1 MNRYLFHALMLFVAC
16 AAIAQEKAP
25 ETPAPSPS
33 PGDQPTFPAQVELVT
48 VDVVVTDKKGNPIT
62 DLTRDDV
69 VVTEDG
75 APQTLTSFEAVQ
87 LPATASEKP
96 PPRPRVSSN
105 DSPANRTGR
114 TFVVVFDDI
123 NMTPFQAHRAKA
135 AVAEFLKTGVREG
148 DRVSLVATGGG
159 AWWSTRMEAGR
170 EELITLL
177 KRLDGRH
184 IPDMSPERMTPYEA
198 MRIHIYR
205 DTLVQDRV
213 RRRFE
218 TYGVSPGAMGR
229 NDRFASQDDPLVL
242 SRASEVYFQTTARN
256 RITLDVLERI
266 LNALTS
272 SKGRKSLLLVSE
284 GFIYDPNLDEFKR
297 VVQASRRSNVA
308 IYFIDTRG
316 LGGLSVYATAQ
327 FGPALDAQDVG
338 PTFSE
343 NMEAAEGSESIAADS
358 GGFSVKNTNDLNRGF
373 QRIANES
380 QVYYLVGYMPS
391 NTARDGKFR
400 KIQVKV
406 PGRKGL
412 QVRARRGYY
421 APLEGGKTALDK
433 KPGAGDPAMQAA
445 LDSPYEDDGIPLRM
459 TSYVFEE
466 TILGKASVLVATDV
480 DVRGFQFEEQDG
492 RLLDT
497 LEFLLIVAH
506 RESGEFFRY
515 DQKVE
520 MKLLPETRERLARTW
535 FPIVRDFQLV
545 PGGYQ
550 AKIVVRDKATSRI
563 GTVIHEFDVPDLSQ
577 LRISTPIISDTLVK
591 PPDGSEERPRPQ
603 IVVRRA
609 FPPEATVYCQVEVY
623 GAAKDQTTGM
633 PRVLMGT
640 QIRRADGTVVNSI
653 SPNQINPTS
662 LGKLS
667 RLVGLPLGNI
677 QPGEYE
683 VVVSLRDE
691 ISGKTLEV
699 REPFTVESR
708 TASGP

>member
-1 MNRYLFHALMLFVAC
+1 
-16 AAIAQEKAP
+16 
-25 ETPAPSPS
+25 
-33 PGDQPTFPAQVELVT
+33 
-48 VDVVVTDKKGNPIT
+48 
-62 DLTRDDV
+62 
-69 VVTEDG
+69 
-75 APQTLTSFEAVQ
+75 
-87 LPATASEKP
+87 
-96 PPRPRVSSN
+96 
-105 DSPANRTGR
+105 
-114 TFVVVFDDI
+114 
-123 NMTPFQAHRAKA
+123 
-135 AVAEFLKTGVREG
+135 
-148 DRVSLVATGGG
+148 
-159 AWWSTRMEAGR
+159 
-170 EELITLL
+170 
-177 KRLDGRH
+177 
-184 IPDMSPERMTPYEA
+184 
-198 MRIHIYR
+198 
-205 DTLVQDRV
+205 
-213 RRRFE
+213 
-218 TYGVSPGAMGR
+218 
-229 NDRFASQDDPLVL
+229 
-242 SRASEVYFQTTARN
+242 
-256 RITLDVLERI
+256 
-266 LNALTS
+266 
-272 SKGRKSLLLVSE
+272 
-284 GFIYDPNLDEFKR
+284 
-297 VVQASRRSNVA
+297 
-308 IYFIDTRG
+308 
-316 LGGLSVYATAQ
+316 
-327 FGPALDAQDVG
+327 
-338 PTFSE
+338 
-343 NMEAAEGSESIAADS
+343 
-358 GGFSVKNTNDLNRGF
+358 
-373 QRIANES
+373 
-380 QVYYLVGYMPS
+380 
-391 NTARDGKFR
+391 
-400 KIQVKV
+400 V

-563 GTVIHEFDVPDLSQ
+563 GTVIHEFDVPELSQ